1 MSLYMFTKLFMLNYL
16 MKYFVMILSM
26 ILAVL
31 GQFLFKKGVVLTNVS
46 PNIKSIISSIF
57 TPTLFFGF
65 ICYGVSAVLWLFVL
79 KKFPL
84 SVAYPSLA
92 FTYILVLLISVIFF
106 NESLSIFKIFGVILI
121 FSGVVL
127 INIQK

>member
-1 MSLYMFTKLFMLNYL
+1 
-16 MKYFVMILSM
+16 MILSM
-26 ILAVL
+26 VLAVI
-31 GQFLFKKGVVLTNVS
+31 GQFLFKKGVILTNVS
-46 PNIKSIISSIF
+46 PSIKSIVSSIF
-57 TPTLFFGF
+57 TPILFFGF
-65 ICYGVSAVLWLFVL
+65 LCYGVSAVLWLFVL

-92 FTYILVLLISVIFF
+92 LTYILVLLISVIFF
-106 NESLSIFKIFGVILI
+106 NESLSIFKILGVILI

>member
-1 MSLYMFTKLFMLNYL
+1 MNYL
-16 MKYFVMILSM
+16 VMVLSM
-26 ILAVL
+26 VLAVL
-31 GQFLFKKGVVLTNVS
+31 GQFLFKKGVILTNVS
-46 PNIKSIISSIF
+46 PNIKSIVSSIF

-65 ICYGVSAVLWLFVL
+65 VCYGVSAVLWLFVL

-92 FTYILVLLISVIFF
+92 FTYILVLLISVVFF
-106 NESLSIFKIFGVILI
+106 NESLSVFKILGIILI

>member
-1 MSLYMFTKLFMLNYL
+1 MFTKLFMLNYL